1 MLSSRPQTDRQN
13 DVHETI
19 TRTGEPAMTRLE
31 GKVGL
36 ITGGASGLGAAT
48 AERFVDNGAQVLI
61 TDIDGEAAAE
71 VAERIGAQSLQQ
83 DVSGEADWE
92 STLAEVRSRYGRL
105 DVLVNNAG
113 IFTSCPVD
121 ETPIEQWQSVIDV
134 NLTGVFLGC
143 KHGVRAMKSN
153 PGGPSGSIINLSSV
167 VGLRGQIG
175 GAAYSSSKGGVRLL
189 TKSVALEVAPHS
201 IRCNS
206 IHPGIIDTPIMDPLF
221 AAVPDRAAMRA
232 QLERTLP
239 LGQLGD
245 PARDIGNMAVYLASD
260 ESVYITGTEMVVDG
274 GMTIGLPS

>member
-1 MLSSRPQTDRQN
+1 
-13 DVHETI
+13 
-19 TRTGEPAMTRLE
+19 MTRLE

-61 TDIDGEAAAE
+61 TDIDGEAVAE

-83 DVSGEADWE
+83 DVSQEADWE
-92 STLAEVRSRYGRL
+92 STLAEVHSRYGRL

-121 ETPIEQWQSVIDV
+121 ETPIEQWQNVIDV

-189 TKSVALEVAPHS
+189 TKSVALEIAPHS

-260 ESVYITGTEMVVDG
+260 ESVYITGAEMVVDG
-274 GMTIGLPS
+274 GMTIGLPG